1 LKPVLQLSNVSVTF
15 QDAMGKPFKALEI
28 ASLGFEPGHIVVISG
43 ASGSGKSTL
52 LHVIAG
58 LLPPAAGE
66 VTWREKSISELTET
80 RRDHWRRETIGYLF
94 QDFQLIPEMT
104 PLGNVALPGT
114 FGRNRIPKNR
124 AALLLTQF
132 GVPQSR
138 SSTAMLS
145 RGEQQRVAFARALYF
160 DPPVILADE
169 PTASLD
175 QANAEIV
182 IEHLSKLASQGKT
195 VITASH
201 DAALI
206 AKAKSHVRLDRGL
219 LKAGAAK

>member
-1 LKPVLQLSNVSVTF
+1 MLQLSDVSVIF

-28 ASLGFEPGHIVVISG
+28 ASVGFEPGHITVVSG
-43 ASGSGKSTL
+43 PSGSGKSTL
-52 LHVIAG
+52 LHLIAG
-58 LLPPAAGE
+58 LLPPTAGE
-66 VTWREKSISELTET
+66 VTWQEKSISELPET
-80 RRDHWRRETIGYLF
+80 QRDRWRRETVGYLF
-94 QDFQLIPEMT
+94 QDFQLIAELT
-104 PLGNVALPGT
+104 PHGNVSLPGT
-114 FGRNRIPKNR
+114 FGRNGVPKDR

-138 SSTAMLS
+138 STTAVLS

-175 QANAEIV
+175 QGNAEIV
-182 IEHLSKLASQGKT
+182 IEHLKNLASQGKI

-206 AKAKSHVRLDRGL
+206 AKAKRHMRLDRGV
-219 LKAGAAK
+219 LKAGSAK

>member
-1 LKPVLQLSNVSVTF
+1 MLQLSDVSVTF
-15 QDAMGKPFKALEI
+15 QDATGKPFKALEV
-28 ASLGFEPGHIVVISG
+28 ARVEFEPGLITVVSG
-43 ASGSGKSTL
+43 PSGSGKSTL
-52 LHVIAG
+52 LHLIAG
-58 LLPPAAGE
+58 LLAPTAGD
-66 VTWREKSISELTET
+66 VTWQEKSISKLPET
-80 RRDHWRRETIGYLF
+80 QRDRWRRETIGYLF
-94 QDFQLIPEMT
+94 QDFQLIPELT

-114 FGRNRIPKNR
+114 FGSNRIPKDR

-138 SSTAMLS
+138 SSTAVLS

-182 IEHLSKLASQGKT
+182 IDHLLQLASQGKT
-195 VITASH
+195 VIAASH

-206 AKAKSHVRLDRGL
+206 AKAKRQVKLDRGV
-219 LKAGAAK
+219 LKTGAAK

>member
-1 LKPVLQLSNVSVTF
+1 LKPVLKLSGVSVTF
-15 QDAMGKPFKALEI
+15 QDAMGKPFKALEV
-28 ASLGFEPGHIVVISG
+28 AHVGFEPGCIIAVSG
-43 ASGSGKSTL
+43 PSGSGKSTL

-58 LLPPAAGE
+58 LLPPANGD
-66 VTWREKSISELTET
+66 VIWQEKSVSRLPET
-80 RRDHWRRETIGYLF
+80 QRDRWRRKTIGYLF
-94 QDFQLIPEMT
+94 QDFQLIPELT

-114 FGRNRIPKNR
+114 FGRNRIPKDR

-138 SSTAMLS
+138 SSTAVLS

-175 QANAEIV
+175 QANAEVV
-182 IEHLSKLASQGKT
+182 IDHLMTLASQGKT

-201 DAALI
+201 DAALM
-206 AKAKSHVRLDRGL
+206 AKAKHHVRLDRGL
-219 LKAGAAK
+219 VHAGMAT

>member
-1 LKPVLQLSNVSVTF
+1 MLQLSNISVVF
-15 QDAMGKPFKALEI
+15 QDAMGKPFNALEI
-28 ASLGFEPGHIVVISG
+28 AGVGFEPGHIIVVSG
-43 ASGSGKSTL
+43 PSGSGKSTL

-58 LLPPAAGE
+58 LLLPTTGE
-66 VTWREKSISELTET
+66 VKWQEKSVSKLPET
-80 RRDHWRRETIGYLF
+80 QRDRWRRETIGYLF
-94 QDFQLIPEMT
+94 QDFQLIPELT

-114 FGRNRIPKNR
+114 FGRNLIPKDR
-124 AALLLTQF
+124 AALLLDQF

-138 SSTAMLS
+138 STTAVLS
-145 RGEQQRVAFARALYF
+145 RGEQQRVALARALYF

-175 QANAEIV
+175 QANGEVV
-182 IEHLSKLASQGKT
+182 IDHLLKLAGQGKI

-206 AKAKSHVRLDRGL
+206 AKAKRHLRLDRGL
-219 LKAGAAK
+219 VKAGVAK

>member
-1 LKPVLQLSNVSVTF
+1 LKPVLQLSNVAVTF
-15 QDAMGKPFKALEI
+15 QDAMGKPFKALAI

-43 ASGSGKSTL
+43 PSGSGKSTL
-52 LHVIAG
+52 LHLIAG
-58 LLPPAAGE
+58 LLPPGAGE
-66 VTWREKSISELTET
+66 VTWQEKSISKLPET
-80 RRDHWRRETIGYLF
+80 QRDRWRRETIGYLF
-94 QDFQLIPEMT
+94 QDFQLIAEMT
-104 PLGNVALPGT
+104 PHGNVALPGT
-114 FGRNRIPKNR
+114 FGSNNIPKDR
-124 AALLLTQF
+124 AALLLAQF

-138 SSTAMLS
+138 ATTAQLS

-182 IEHLSKLASQGKT
+182 IAHLAKLAGQGKI

-206 AKAKSHVRLDRGL
+206 AKAKRQVRLDRGFL
-219 LKAGAAK
+219 EAGAAR

>member
-1 LKPVLQLSNVSVTF
+1 MLQLSDVSVTF
-15 QDAMGKPFKALEI
+15 QDATGKPFRALEI
-28 ASLGFEPGHIVVISG
+28 SSLGFEPGHIVVISG

-52 LHVIAG
+52 LHLIAG
-58 LLPPAAGE
+58 LFAPTAGD
-66 VTWREKSISELTET
+66 VIWQNKSISKLPET
-80 RRDHWRRETIGYLF
+80 QRDRWRRETIGYLF
-94 QDFQLIPEMT
+94 QDFQLIPELT

-114 FGRNRIPKNR
+114 FGSNRIPKDR
-124 AALLLTQF
+124 AALLLSQF

-138 SSTAMLS
+138 SSTAVLS

-182 IEHLSKLASQGKT
+182 IDHLLQLASQGKT
-195 VITASH
+195 VIAASH
-201 DAALI
+201 DATLV
-206 AKAKSHVRLDRGL
+206 AKAKRHVTLDRGVI
-219 LKAGAAK
+219 KPGAAK

>member
-1 LKPVLQLSNVSVTF
+1 MLQLSDVLVTF
-15 QDAMGKPFKALEI
+15 QDATGKPFKALEV
-28 ASLGFEPGHIVVISG
+28 AHAGFEPGHITVVSG
-43 ASGSGKSTL
+43 PSGSGKSTL
-52 LHVIAG
+52 LHLIAG

-66 VTWREKSISELTET
+66 VIWQKKSVSKFPATQ
-80 RRDHWRRETIGYLF
+80 RDRWRRETIGYLF
-94 QDFQLIPEMT
+94 QDFQLIPELT

-114 FGRNRIPKNR
+114 FGPNLIPKDR
-124 AALLLTQF
+124 AALLLAQF

-138 SSTAMLS
+138 SSTAVLS

-175 QANAEIV
+175 QANADAVIAHLLKLAGQGKIV
-182 IEHLSKLASQGKT
+182 IA
-195 VITASH
+195 ASH

-206 AKAKSHVRLDRGL
+206 AKAKLHMRLERGL
-219 LKAGAAK
+219 LRTGVAR